1 MPTNDFMDVPDELM
15 EAASGGMANAI
26 TKSMAK
32 WNRKAADLYP
42 TPPDCIYSLAP
53 HIRDLVPEGTTIL
66 EPACANGQISRALID
81 CGYDVVSYDLRPDP
95 GYGVGGVDFLD
106 RKNGMF
112 EVDEFDCIL
121 TNPPFAAAVEF
132 IERGLELS
140 PVLIL
145 LLKSNYFHTKNR
157 ISLFESFTPSREYK
171 LTWRP
176 AFLEKERG
184 KSPLM
189 DCSWYV
195 FERGRNAPYVEARPI
210 ERLMVPEGMD
220 LGGL

>member
-1 MPTNDFMDVPDELM
+1 MADFMDVPDELM

-26 TKSMAK
+26 AKSMAK
-32 WNRKAADLYP
+32 WNRKKADLYP
-42 TPPDCIYSLAP
+42 TPPDCVYSLIP

-66 EPACANGQISRALID
+66 EPACANGQISKALEW
-81 CGYDVVSYDLRPDP
+81 CGYDVVSYDLRPEP

-106 RKNGMF
+106 RENGVF
-112 EVDEFDCIL
+112 EIDEFDCIL

-132 IERGLELS
+132 IKRGLELS
-140 PVLIL
+140 PIVIL

-157 ISLFESFTPSREYK
+157 IGLFREFTPSREYK

-195 FERGRNAPYVEARPI
+195 FERGRNSPFVEAMPI
-210 ERLMVPEGMD
+210 ERLLLPEGTD
-220 LGGL
+220 TGGL